1 MTRLPESNRGAEPV
15 TPETVRIV
23 MVEDHDMVAAALSG
37 VVDGQPDLEIVAI
50 EASVAGAIGA
60 VGRHHPDL
68 VVTDLRLGDDDML
81 DHLDELRRAS
91 PDAKILV
98 VTGEPT
104 EKGLLDALE
113 AGVSGF
119 IVKSQPVEEFLGAI
133 RRVARGEIVVAPE
146 LSGVLRRRIDGRG
159 DGVGEL
165 SRREL
170 EVLELLAD
178 GLGTA
183 DIAERLILSTNTIR
197 NHVANIAAKLGTHS
211 RLESVAEATRR
222 GLVSARRRG

>member
-1 MTRLPESNRGAEPV
+1 M

-37 VVDGQPDLEIVAI
+37 VLDGQPDLEVVAI
-50 EASVAGAIGA
+50 EAAVAGAIRA

-81 DHLDELRRAS
+81 DHLDELRRAW
-91 PDAKILV
+91 PDARTLV

-159 DGVGEL
+159 ADGVGEL